1 MEKIIYSTEDV
12 KKTFQVKRS
21 QAEKIVMQARLS
33 NLNFYEKNSVLYSES
48 DATFKDILGVLNLSV
63 DDFEKMIKPSCK
75 KTS

>member
-21 QAEKIVMQARLS
+21 QAEKIVMQERLS